1 MSIVTISSGYRI
13 VIPRDVRER
22 LGLKPGQQVQVLPL
36 EGRIELI
43 PLRPIEAARGF
54 LRGIDTT
61 VSRDEDRMNAELD
74 LP

>member
-1 MSIVTISSGYRI
+1 MSIVTISSRYRI
-13 VIPRDVRER
+13 VVPRDARER

-36 EGRIELI
+36 EGRIELV

-61 VSRDEDRMNAELD
+61 VPRDEDRLNPELG

>member
-1 MSIVTISSGYRI
+1 MSIVTISSRYR
-13 VIPRDVRER
+13 VAIPRDVRER

-36 EGRIELI
+36 EGRIELV
-43 PLRPIEAARGF
+43 PLRPIEAARGY

-61 VSRDEDRMNAELD
+61 VPRDEDRMNAELD